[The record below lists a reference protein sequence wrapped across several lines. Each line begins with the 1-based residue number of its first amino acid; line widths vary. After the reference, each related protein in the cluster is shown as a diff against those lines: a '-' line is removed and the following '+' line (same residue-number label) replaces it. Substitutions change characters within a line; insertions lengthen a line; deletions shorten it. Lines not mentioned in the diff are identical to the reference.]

1 MPVKGKFGILKLI
14 VAGMLVFGSLFF
26 IYAQYRKYRPAP
38 PPPRSPMTSNPQ
50 ESPQTRGNIFPVFSK
65 EEREKMRT
73 EIYAQLN
80 PTPEQAKKMDEI
92 TKRYEGQFTPES
104 LSKRIEEYSR
114 VLSPAQREKMKDV
127 RKQMAG
133 RIESRIRSH
142 IMERARTLP
151 ENEKKILM
159 EKFDERRAEMQKRMD
174 EWEQGREN
182 RISDSEKPAQ
192 SAP

>member
-1 MPVKGKFGILKLI
+1 MLIKGKSGVLKLI
-14 VAGMLVFGSLFF
+14 LGGILILASLFF
-26 IYAQYRKYRPAP
+26 VYAQYRKYRPAP
-38 PPPRSPMTSNPQ
+38 PPPRSPMTSDPQENPQ
-50 ESPQTRGNIFPVFSK
+50 AKGNIFPVFSK

-80 PTPEQAKKMDEI
+80 LTSEQAKKMDVI

-104 LSKRIEEYSR
+104 LSKRIDEYSR
-114 VLSPAQREKMKDV
+114 VLSPEQREKMKDV

-133 RIESRIRSH
+133 RIESRIRSR

-174 EWEQGREN
+174 EWEQGRGGAAKNAEVGTRN
-182 RISDSEKPAQ
+182 AE
-192 SAP
+192 